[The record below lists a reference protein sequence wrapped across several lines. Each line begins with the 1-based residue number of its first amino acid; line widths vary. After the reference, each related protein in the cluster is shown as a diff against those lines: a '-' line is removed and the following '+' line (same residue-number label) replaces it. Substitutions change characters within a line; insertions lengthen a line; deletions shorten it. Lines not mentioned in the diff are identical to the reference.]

1 VLADAHEATTADLR
15 QAVAAY
21 RAGKLDEVE
30 VLCDRILK
38 EQPDHIASLQL
49 LAASFGQR
57 GQPRRGIELLE
68 RALSLCPA
76 SVDSYVQLAKLLRL
90 EGRNPEAI
98 AALKKAIDIQP
109 QSAAAYN
116 DLGLICLA
124 EMDVAQAVDCFSQ
137 AIEINPDLAIAH
149 HNRGLAL
156 EQERPAEAIAS
167 FRQAAC
173 IDANFAEAY
182 AKLGN
187 LLLSEG
193 SRAEALECFRRAAA
207 ARPDSALAFI
217 SQAKILLE
225 EEKPAAAEKLV
236 RRAIDLAPRNSDA
249 YCLLSTILMELGRFH
264 EGAVFSDVAL
274 ALNRRQINAYHK
286 LVHVKKLTEADRPL
300 IAQMEWVL
308 KECKLADDEQADLH
322 FALGKGYDDLGE
334 YEMAIQHFDLGN
346 GLKHRLTSFDP
357 AQLALMVDRV
367 NARFTADFFLR
378 NAALGSDWE
387 VPIFIVGMPRSGTTL
402 VEQILSSH
410 PEVAARG
417 ELAFWA
423 ERAPSF
429 RANSRGDIDPAWVN
443 EVANGCRALLTSISS
458 TARRI
463 TDKRPNNFNFIGLIH
478 SVRARIIHCQR
489 HPIDTC
495 LSIYFQNFA
504 RRIDF
509 AYDRGDLLF
518 AYRQYRRLMAHWR
531 SVLPMDRFLEIQ
543 YEELVADREAVSRKM
558 IGFIGLDWN
567 DACLRSEQNR
577 RPVRTA
583 SVWQARQPVYR
594 TSVARWRRYE
604 SWLGVLR
611 ELLPDVEGSGV
622 RNPPPPIDSSPIG
635 SGIPIGTEHT

>member
-1 VLADAHEATTADLR
+1 VFADTHEAITADLR

-21 RAGKLDEVE
+21 RVGKLDEVE
-30 VLCDRILK
+30 ALCNRMLE

-49 LAASFGQR
+49 FAASLGQR

-68 RALSLCPA
+68 RALSLCP
-76 SVDSYVQLAKLLRL
+76 DSADSHVQLAKLLRL
-90 EGRNPEAI
+90 DGRNPEAI
-98 AALKKAIDIQP
+98 AALKKAIDIEP

-124 EMDVAQAVDCFSQ
+124 EMDVAQAVDCFSR

-156 EQERPAEAIAS
+156 EQESPAEAIAS
-167 FRQAAC
+167 FRQAAR
-173 IDANFAEAY
+173 IDPNFAEAH

-193 SRAEALECFRRAAA
+193 SRAEALECFRRAAV
-207 ARPDSALAFI
+207 ARPDSPLAFI

-225 EEKPAAAEKLV
+225 EEKPAVAEGLV

-264 EGAVFSDVAL
+264 EAAPFSDVAL
-274 ALNRRQINAYHK
+274 ALNRRQIDAYPK
-286 LVHVKKLTEADRPL
+286 LVHVKKLTEADHPL
-300 IAQMEWVL
+300 LAQMEWVL

-334 YEMAIQHFDLGN
+334 YEMAIEHFDLGN
-346 GLKHRLTSFDP
+346 GLKHRRTSFDP
-357 AQLALMVDRV
+357 TQLALMVDRV
-367 NARFTADFFLR
+367 IARFTADFFLR
-378 NAALGSDWE
+378 NAALRSDWE

-410 PEVAARG
+410 PEVAAGG

-423 ERAPSF
+423 ERAHSF
-429 RANSRGDIDPAWVN
+429 RANARGDIDPAWAK
-443 EVANGCRALLTSISS
+443 EVADDCRALLTSISS

-478 SVRARIIHCQR
+478 SVFPRARIIHCQR

-495 LSIYFQNFA
+495 LSIYFQNFS

-509 AYDRGDLLF
+509 AYDRGDLLS
-518 AYRQYRRLMAHWR
+518 AYRQYLRLMAHWR
-531 SVLPMDRFLEIQ
+531 NVLPLDRFLEIQ
-543 YEELVADREAVSRKM
+543 YEELVADREAMTQKM
-558 IGFIGLDWN
+558 IEFCGLDWN
-567 DACLRSEQNR
+567 DACLHSEHNR

-583 SVWQARQPVYR
+583 SLWQARQPVYR

-604 SWLGVLR
+604 PWLGALR
-611 ELLPDVEGSGV
+611 ELLPDAERNGV
-622 RNPPPPIDSSPIG
+622 HSRC
-635 SGIPIGTEHT
+635 

>member
-1 VLADAHEATTADLR
+1 VLAETHEATTADLG

-30 VLCDRILK
+30 ALCNRIL
-38 EQPDHIASLQL
+38 EQQPKHIASLQL
-49 LAASFGQR
+49 LAASLGQR

-68 RALSLCPA
+68 RALSLCPD
-76 SVDSYVQLAKLLRL
+76 SVDSHVQLAKLLRL

-109 QSAAAYN
+109 ESAAAYN

-124 EMDVAQAVDCFSQ
+124 EMDVAQAVDCFSR

-149 HNRGLAL
+149 YNRGLAL
-156 EQERPAEAIAS
+156 EHQESPAEAIAS
-167 FRQAAC
+167 FRQVAR
-173 IDANFAEAY
+173 IDPNFAEAH

-207 ARPDSALAFI
+207 ARPDSAFAFI
-217 SQAKILLE
+217 SRAKILLE
-225 EEKPAAAEKLV
+225 EDKPAAAEELV

-249 YCLLSTILMELGRFH
+249 HCLLSTILMQVGRFH
-264 EGAVFSDVAL
+264 EAAASSDVAL
-274 ALNRRQINAYHK
+274 ALNRRQITAYHE

-308 KECKLADDEQADLH
+308 KECNLADDEQADLH
-322 FALGKGYDDLGE
+322 FTLGKGYDDLGE
-334 YEMAIQHFDLGN
+334 YENAIQHFDLGN
-346 GLKHRLTSFDP
+346 GLKHRGTSFDP
-357 AQLALMVDRV
+357 AQLALMVERV
-367 NARFTADFFLR
+367 IARFTADFFLR
-378 NAALGSDWE
+378 NAALRSDWE

-410 PEVAARG
+410 PEVAAGG

-423 ERAPSF
+423 ERAPGF
-429 RANSRGDIDPAWVN
+429 RVNARGDIDPAWVN
-443 EVANGCRALLTSISS
+443 EVANDCRALLTSISS
-458 TARRI
+458 TARRT
-463 TDKRPNNFNFIGLIH
+463 TDKRPNNFHFIGLIH
-478 SVRARIIHCQR
+478 SVFPRARIIHCQR

-504 RRIDF
+504 RRIEF
-509 AYDRGDLLF
+509 AYDRSDLLS
-518 AYRQYRRLMAHWR
+518 AYRQYLRLMAHWR
-531 SVLPMDRFLEIQ
+531 KVLPVDRFLEIQ
-543 YEELVADREAVSRKM
+543 YEELVADREAMSRKM
-558 IGFIGLDWN
+558 IEFCGLDWN
-567 DACLRSEQNR
+567 DACLHSERNR

-604 SWLGVLR
+604 PWLGPLR
-611 ELLPDVEGSGV
+611 ELIPDAERKRG
-622 RNPPPPIDSSPIG
+622 R
-635 SGIPIGTEHT
+635 